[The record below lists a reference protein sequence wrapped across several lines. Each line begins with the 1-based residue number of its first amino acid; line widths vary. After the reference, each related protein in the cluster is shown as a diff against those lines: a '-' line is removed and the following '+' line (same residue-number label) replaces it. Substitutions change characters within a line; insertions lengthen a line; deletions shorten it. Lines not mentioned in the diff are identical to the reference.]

1 MHHDQAE
8 LIAKSLGGATRS
20 GDNWSCRCP
29 AHDDKHASLS
39 IKQAPSGKL
48 LVHCHAGCEQDSV
61 IGQLKQRGQWPNGS
75 ANTAVPDVGVH
86 INYDTLGKAAS
97 AIVDQPS
104 STEAVANTGIEQIY
118 QYVDEHGEIRFECVR
133 MKPKSF
139 RQRRPLEN
147 GEYVWSIKDVVRIP
161 YNLPAVLQGIRDG
174 EPIYIVEGEKDV
186 ETARKLGLV
195 ATCNPMG
202 ADNGTGNKWFKE
214 WGAYFKGGEVII
226 IPDQDEAGFRHAK
239 WVRSTLNGYASNVFV
254 VIPKVGK
261 DLSDWV
267 EAGADQS
274 AIEQDT
280 QDFDTY
286 FDAYRVEKNATLNNT
301 PCSNIFLRVED
312 LVDNI
317 KPIEWL
323 IEDFV
328 ERDSLTLIYGAP
340 ASGKSLLSMDWAC
353 CIATGT
359 AWLGKHDVEKG
370 GAYYVAAEGLNGLSR
385 RFRAWS
391 IGRKQSLKGAP
402 LYQSS
407 RGIQV
412 LDRNSVLAMVADI
425 EAIVEQ
431 TGTPPMVA
439 VIDTVA
445 RSFGAGDENS
455 TEDMSNFIQN
465 IDELIRKRFHITI
478 ILVHHSGHTEGRA
491 RGSSALRAAMD
502 SEFEVANDSGNV
514 QIRCTKMKE
523 AEIAPDVYLRIRG
536 VDLGIIDRKGHAVTG
551 GLLDE
556 PDDLINTKVGEDK
569 DGNDLIAHEVLAVLQ
584 RGWLSI
590 REMMTAFNCTKNQAE
605 KVIKGLTRFEFIHN
619 KQLTQ
624 IGVDS
629 LSRTGHFIAQKD
641 KPLWQRKG
649 GDSDEKTA

>member
-8 LIAKSLGGATRS
+8 SIAKSLGGASRA

-39 IKQAPSGKL
+39 IKQAPNGKL
-48 LVHCHAGCEQDSV
+48 LVHCHAGCEQDAV
-61 IGQLKQRGQWPNGS
+61 VGQLKQRGQWPNGS
-75 ANTAVPDVGVH
+75 SHSHVADVGIQ
-86 INYDTLGKAAS
+86 INYDTLGQKTAVVEQAA
-97 AIVDQPS
+97 I
-104 STEAVANTGIEQIY
+104 IEPKVNPVIEEIY
-118 QYVDEHGEIRFECVR
+118 QYVDEHGEVRFECVR
-133 MKPKSF
+133 MKPKDF
-139 RQRRPLEN
+139 RQRRPSGD
-147 GEYVWSIKDVVRIP
+147 GEYVWSIKNVTRIL

-186 ETARKLGLV
+186 ETAKKLGIV

-214 WGAYFKGGEVII
+214 WGAIFDGAEVII
-226 IPDQDEAGFRHAK
+226 IPDQDESGLRHAK
-239 WVRSTLNGYASNVFV
+239 WVRSTLQGHASHVFV
-254 VIPKVGK
+254 ANPKVGK
-261 DLSDWV
+261 DLTDWV
-267 EAGADQS
+267 NAGADLA
-274 AIEQDT
+274 AIEQAT
-280 QDFDTY
+280 QDFDG
-286 FDAYRVEKNATLNNT
+286 FFNALSVEKNATQTDT
-301 PCSNIFLRVED
+301 PHTNIFLPVED

-359 AWLGKHDVEKG
+359 PWMGKHDVEKG

-391 IGRKQSLKGAP
+391 MGRKQSLKGAP

-412 LDRNSVLAMVADI
+412 LDRNSVLSMVADI

-465 IDELIRKRFHITI
+465 IDELIRKRFHITV

-514 QIRCTKMKE
+514 LVRCTKMKE
-523 AEIAPDVYLRIRG
+523 AEIAPDVYLKIRG
-536 VDLGIIDRKGHAVTG
+536 IDLGIVDNKGHAVTG
-551 GLLDE
+551 GLLVE
-556 PDDLINTKVGEDK
+556 PDDFINQKVAEDK
-569 DGNDLIAHEVLAVLQ
+569 DGNDIFAHQVLAVLSKE
-584 RGWLSI
+584 WLSV
-590 REMMTAFNCTKNQAE
+590 RKLMTVFNCTQRQSQNMLHALRRFSFISANSVTTE
-605 KVIKGLTRFEFIHN
+605 GLN
-619 KQLTQ
+619 
-624 IGVDS
+624 S
-629 LSRTGHFIAQKD
+629 LSQTGHQILQKD
-641 KPLWQRKG
+641 VPIWQRKG
-649 GDSDEKTA
+649 GDNEAPKP

>member
-8 LIAKSLGGATRS
+8 LIAKSLGGASRA

-61 IGQLKQRGQWPNGS
+61 IGQLKQRGQWPNGFS
-75 ANTAVPDVGVH
+75 HSSVPNVGVQ
-86 INYDTLGKAAS
+86 INYDTLGQKAAAVEQA
-97 AIVDQPS
+97 AIIRPNV
-104 STEAVANTGIEQIY
+104 NLGIEEIY
-118 QYVDEHGEIRFECVR
+118 QYVDEQGEIRFECVR
-133 MKPKSF
+133 MNPKNF
-139 RQRRPLEN
+139 RQRRPAEN
-147 GEYVWSIKDVVRIP
+147 GGYVWSIKDVTRIL
-161 YNLPAVLQGIRDG
+161 YNLPAVLKGIRDG
-174 EPIYIVEGEKDV
+174 EPIYVVEGEKDV
-186 ETARKLGLV
+186 ETAKKLGIV

-214 WGAYFKGGEVII
+214 WGAIFDGAEVII
-226 IPDQDEAGFRHAK
+226 VPDQDESGLRHAK
-239 WVRSTLNGYASNVFV
+239 WVRSTLQGHATQVYVANPTA
-254 VIPKVGK
+254 GK
-261 DLSDWV
+261 DLTDWV
-267 EAGADQS
+267 NAGADLA
-274 AIEQDT
+274 AIEQAT
-280 QDFDTY
+280 QDFDG
-286 FDAYRVEKNATLNNT
+286 FFNALSVEKNATLNST
-301 PCSNIFLRVED
+301 PCANIFLRVED

-465 IDELIRKRFHITI
+465 IDELIRKRFHITV

-502 SEFEVANDSGNV
+502 SEFEVANDNGNV

-536 VDLGIIDRKGHAVTG
+536 IDLGIIDKKGHIVTG
-551 GLLDE
+551 GLLVE
-556 PDDLINTKVGEDK
+556 PDDFINQKVAEDK
-569 DGNDLIAHEVLAVLQ
+569 DGNPILAHEVLAVISKE
-584 RGWLSI
+584 WLSV
-590 REMMTAFNCTKNQAE
+590 RQLNTRFNCTQRQSNNILASLRRFGFASQKE
-605 KVIKGLTRFEFIHN
+605 VTTDGL
-619 KQLTQ
+619 
-624 IGVDS
+624 DA
-629 LSRTGHFIAQKD
+629 LSRTGHQILQKD
-641 KPLWQRKG
+641 KPIWQRK
-649 GDSDEKTA
+649 SEEDEAPKP